1 MHESVRQVRIM
12 ISSTRADLGQY
23 RKEASNIIKK
33 VAAEK
38 EKWIQLVEVSMEKET
53 QSGDQEFAVAVSKR
67 WVEEADWVVLIL
79 GWNYGTISDGEGA
92 DRLSVTEWEYRQA
105 VKLGKRL
112 FVFLAGEPDT
122 TNEYRVCEEE
132 RADLKNW
139 ILKQDDEKKAK
150 LDEFRRVLS
159 QPHSEMYKNLRHF
172 RERLEKTLKNAIEDL
187 PPEFKPGTPLA
198 ELVIAMQPNI
208 RPCIRKVTSIAEC
221 KTIHDQL
228 HELHQK
234 VIRPLRDEV
243 LSVWKQ
249 EGTLSEAKVRV
260 ILRCITAWA
269 KAHGGIKTVRRSIG
283 PDHQGLRDSV
293 DAVLKHP
300 PLWDLESDSPESRPS
315 RERFT
320 ELVDEFAV
328 KVQEAFSEADR
339 TMTNQESHLRDDYF
353 ALCTDLKHAQDQKRL
368 VLTDQLRLDVEL
380 KKIDSNRTRVK
391 ESLANHHSWQEVHDK
406 LEHLDSHLESGRIER
421 AIKEY
426 SEVWL
431 AKQRSLVEEELRRG
445 AGDTSDSGT
454 VALSSGLTPIG
465 KVEPSAKSNGRASPA
480 SALDLQH
487 LKESIEA
494 LAALRKNLCGCTLNG
509 MSKTFVDAFDGMRKA
524 FDGVFYFVDKRTL
537 KEVARAKRRVE
548 SLEKW
553 LDGLVATQRTKA

>member
-1 MHESVRQVRIM
+1 M
-12 ISSTRADLGQY
+12 
-23 RKEASNIIKK
+23 
-33 VAAEK
+33 
-38 EKWIQLVEVSMEKET
+38 
-53 QSGDQEFAVAVSKR
+53 
-67 WVEEADWVVLIL
+67 
-79 GWNYGTISDGEGA
+79 
-92 DRLSVTEWEYRQA
+92 TEWEYKHA
-105 VKLGKRL
+105 IKHHKKV
-112 FVFLAGEPDT
+112 FVFIAGAPET
-122 TNEYRVCEEE
+122 RNCYRFSEEE
-132 RADLKNW
+132 KEDLKDW
-139 ILKQDDEKKAK
+139 IFKQETGQREK
-150 LDEFRRVLS
+150 LDNFRHELS
-159 QPHSEMYKNLRHF
+159 QRHAEMFANLKHF
-172 RERLEKTLKNAIEDL
+172 RERLEKTLKDTIEDL

-198 ELVIAMQPNI
+198 ELVVAMQPNI
-208 RPCIRKVTSIAEC
+208 RPCIRKVSSIAEC
-221 KTIHDQL
+221 KAIHDHL

-368 VLTDQLRLDVEL
+368 VLTDQQRLDVEL

-406 LEHLDSHLESGRIER
+406 LEHLDSHLESGRLER

-426 SEVWL
+426 SEAWL
-431 AKQRSLVEEELRRG
+431 AKQRSLVEGELRRAADNKSG
-445 AGDTSDSGT
+445 SGT
-454 VALSSGLTPIG
+454 VERSSGLTAIG
-465 KVEPSAKSNGRASPA
+465 KVEPSATSNGRASTA
-480 SALDLQH
+480 LALDLQH
-487 LKESIEA
+487 LRESIEA
-494 LAALRKNLCGCTLNG
+494 LEALRKNLCGCTLNG
-509 MSKTFVDAFDGMRKA
+509 MSKTFVDAFDRMRKA
-524 FDGVFYFVDKRTL
+524 FDGAFYFVDKRTL
-537 KEVARAKRRVE
+537 
-548 SLEKW
+548 
-553 LDGLVATQRTKA
+553 T